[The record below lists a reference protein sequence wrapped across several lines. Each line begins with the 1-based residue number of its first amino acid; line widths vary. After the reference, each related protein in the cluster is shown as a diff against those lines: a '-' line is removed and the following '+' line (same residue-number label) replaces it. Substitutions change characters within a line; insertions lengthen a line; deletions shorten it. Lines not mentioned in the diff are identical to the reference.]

1 MPIPFWRKILH
12 FIIGCILKYNH
23 SNKNYVK
30 NYSLT
35 IRVGGMLTLII
46 HLFKKIMIKDN
57 DSNMC
62 NIYYK
67 ILVMLKCERLIHI
80 ERMRKQ
86 SILFLSCTAVVMGL
100 LYQFERKVDFILP
113 IYNLMILSTSPFIIY
128 HFCGIPSSNYCCFP
142 KF

>member
-1 MPIPFWRKILH
+1 M
-12 FIIGCILKYNH
+12 
-23 SNKNYVK
+23 
-30 NYSLT
+30 
-35 IRVGGMLTLII
+35 
-46 HLFKKIMIKDN
+46 MIKDN

-80 ERMRKQ
+80 EHMRKQ

-128 HFCGIPSSNYCCFP
+128 HFCGIPSSNYYCFP
-142 KF
+142 KFQKGWQLLSLLFPVLYDIPCCKLDKKALTYFKLTFYMSF